1 MSDLVN
7 VNGFNFPSH
16 FNFSFTPGN
25 NPDSDTHTTFP
36 SGRGLSPEP
45 GTPVPSGTPHS
56 HNKHQIIH
64 RSPQR
69 HRQYRYPAN
78 SGLRLSPGGAGSQ
91 YKPGS
96 GSGITAPLR
105 PIPFSAYPQPAS
117 ATQAELHRRLAQ
129 DEGEYNALSDDEEYS
144 VQPECR
150 DVEDGRNSTDPE
162 SLLSETSDQVRHIHL
177 LMLDSFWTTQVR
189 RMHMRQTTSTRSY
202 LDIRPRL
209 RLLGQ
214 QVAPDLAA
222 RLIRRKAL
230 LTMAVVEGE
239 AVVEDGV
246 EGGDVA
252 PDEDGEV
259 PRLAP
264 VVAETLASLTKKSIS

>member
-1 MSDLVN
+1 
-7 VNGFNFPSH
+7 
-16 FNFSFTPGN
+16 
-25 NPDSDTHTTFP
+25 
-36 SGRGLSPEP
+36 
-45 GTPVPSGTPHS
+45 
-56 HNKHQIIH
+56 
-64 RSPQR
+64 
-69 HRQYRYPAN
+69 
-78 SGLRLSPGGAGSQ
+78 
-91 YKPGS
+91 
-96 GSGITAPLR
+96 
-105 PIPFSAYPQPAS
+105 
-117 ATQAELHRRLAQ
+117 
-129 DEGEYNALSDDEEYS
+129 
-144 VQPECR
+144 
-150 DVEDGRNSTDPE
+150 
-162 SLLSETSDQVRHIHL
+162 
-177 LMLDSFWTTQVR
+177 
-189 RMHMRQTTSTRSY
+189 MRQTTSTRSY